1 MLLAAGRLKDF
12 RAGMAT
18 VKRSP
23 KKGLCIDQE
32 TADLL
37 ELKVGDTVLAVAR

>member
-12 RAGMAT
+12 RACMAA

-23 KKGLCIDQE
+23 KKGICIDE
-32 TADLL
+32 EAAELL